1 MCAKI
6 RECFISNSSSSSYV
20 IHKSEFPSEE
30 AFAKVI
36 ENLDNLRE
44 ELREEFYSW
53 GESERTFDEDGN
65 YLFVETY
72 YVYGLVEK
80 AFEAA
85 GVDFKKLDKLYLD

>member
-1 MCAKI
+1 MKV
-6 RECFISNSSSSSYV
+6 RQCFVSNSSSSSYV

-30 AFAKVI
+30 LFMKVI
-36 ENLDNLRE
+36 ENLANLRDE
-44 ELREEFYSW
+44 SREDFYSW
-53 GESERTFDEDGN
+53 GESQRTFDVEGN
-65 YLFVETY
+65 YLFVETN